1 MSVSE
6 VVLGQ
11 IKYDSPPQIASFFFY
26 LYPVTLH
33 SLALSIFASLL
44 APFGGFFASGFK
56 RAFKVKV
63 TGSLGILDMGL
74 IVCNCCC
81 RTLLM

>member
-1 MSVSE
+1 MCFLQIGGFFVS
-6 VVLGQ
+6 
-11 IKYDSPPQIASFFFY
+11 

-33 SLALSIFASLL
+33 SLPLSVFASLL

-63 TGSLGILDMGL
+63 RMWSLGVVSVCCDDTNCAGL
-74 IVCNCCC
+74 C
-81 RTLLM
+81 

>member
-1 MSVSE
+1 MGQ
-6 VVLGQ
+6 VVLGRM
-11 IKYDSPPQIASFFFY
+11 KYDCPPQVASFFFY

-63 TGSLGILDMGL
+63 IESLGILDLGL
-74 IVCNCCC
+74 IVCD
-81 RTLLM
+81 